1 MRYTLF
7 ENQKSEIILL
17 ARILLM
23 ILFIMAGWGKLTG
36 FSGTVGYL
44 ESLGTPAP
52 MLAAAIAVIMEFIVA
67 ILIVVGFY
75 TRPLALLLAL
85 FTVGTAVIGH
95 SFWTMV
101 DAERAANMTQFLK
114 NMSIVGGLLL
124 LAITGPGKYS
134 LDGK

>member
-7 ENQKSEIILL
+7 ESQKSEIILL

-23 ILFIMAGWGKLTG
+23 ILFLMSGWSKLTG

-44 ESLGTPAP
+44 ESLGTPVP
-52 MLAAAIAVIMEFIVA
+52 MLAAAIAVIMEFFVA
-67 ILIVVGFY
+67 LLIVVGLY
-75 TRPLALLLAL
+75 TRPLALLFAL

-95 SFWTMV
+95 SFWTMAG
-101 DAERAANMTQFLK
+101 AEQAANMTQFLK
-114 NMSIVGGLLL
+114 NLSIAGGLLL

-134 LDGK
+134 VDGR

>member
-1 MRYTLF
+1 MRHALL
-7 ENQKSEIILL
+7 ESQKSAIILL

-23 ILFIMAGWGKLTG
+23 ILFIVSGWSKLTG

-44 ESLGTPAP
+44 ESLGVPAP
-52 MLAAAIAVIMEFIVA
+52 MLAAAIAVIMEFFVA
-67 ILIVVGFY
+67 LLIVVGFY
-75 TRPLALLLAL
+75 TRPLALLFAL

-95 SFWTMV
+95 GFWTMAG
-101 DAERAANMTQFLK
+101 AEQAANMTQFLK
-114 NMSIVGGLLL
+114 NMSIAGGLLL